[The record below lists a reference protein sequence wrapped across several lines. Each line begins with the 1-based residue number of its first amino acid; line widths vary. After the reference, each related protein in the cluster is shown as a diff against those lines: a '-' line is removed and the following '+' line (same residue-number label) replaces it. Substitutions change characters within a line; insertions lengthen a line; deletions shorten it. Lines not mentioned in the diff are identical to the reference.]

1 MLFTYLRITDY
12 SFASLCVM
20 YVWLNLLR
28 RVLRLKWLHA
38 LMFPLLNTASR
49 PLSTCLRSNYFDFIF
64 PCIRFRFPDRALPF
78 PYPFPHKNMK
88 TKVVRVF
95 SRSFPTAFIPTK
107 DVNKKH
113 EVHLSGVHCKELHR
127 CLASIS
133 VFLANSVIFNML
145 AQCTACLVK
154 CEATGYIEAITSP
167 LSVSL
172 LLQTFCL

>member
-12 SFASLCVM
+12 SFASLCIM

-28 RVLRLKWLHA
+28 RVLCLKWLHA

-49 PLSTCLRSNYFDFIF
+49 PLSTCFRSNYFDFVF

-95 SRSFPTAFIPTK
+95 SRSFPTAFIPKATSPPLTK
-107 DVNKKH
+107 NILYAIYVKLKIFPRRY
-113 EVHLSGVHCKELHR
+113 VRKLRSCLKELKFE
-127 CLASIS
+127 C
-133 VFLANSVIFNML
+133 
-145 AQCTACLVK
+145 
-154 CEATGYIEAITSP
+154 
-167 LSVSL
+167 
-172 LLQTFCL
+172 

>member
-1 MLFTYLRITDY
+1 MACYLLSEDLMLCRGAIYLSTDY
-12 SFASLCVM
+12 SFASLCIM

-49 PLSTCLRSNYFDFIF
+49 PLSTCFRSNYFDFVF

-95 SRSFPTAFIPTK
+95 SRSFPTAFIPRYVIPVWGQGWDK
-107 DVNKKH
+107 IVPRERGRGLERGHFN
-113 EVHLSGVHCKELHR
+113 LSGSRTFCRSPAGMPPLP
-127 CLASIS
+127 S
-133 VFLANSVIFNML
+133 
-145 AQCTACLVK
+145 LV
-154 CEATGYIEAITSP
+154 
-167 LSVSL
+167 VL
-172 LLQTFCL
+172 LL

>member
-12 SFASLCVM
+12 SFASLCIM

-49 PLSTCLRSNYFDFIF
+49 PLSTCFRSNYFDFVF

-95 SRSFPTAFIPTK
+95 SRSFPIAFIPSYVRDWEARPCRRSMASCSRPST
-107 DVNKKH
+107 H
-113 EVHLSGVHCKELHR
+113 PT
-127 CLASIS
+127 LAHPPPIFDPTF
-133 VFLANSVIFNML
+133 FLGPPPFARGPAL
-145 AQCTACLVK
+145 PCQ
-154 CEATGYIEAITSP
+154 
-167 LSVSL
+167 
-172 LLQTFCL
+172 